1 MLAGLVGLGAG
12 ALLLTV
18 ERQIGHY
25 AREASDGML
34 HAESSV
40 LAGEYATLGLS
51 GLTDAIARHGGVGE
65 DPPYRYLLQ
74 DAAGRRLAG
83 DLPASAARNGSG
95 YVLHYAESASD
106 RSGER
111 MVARRTN
118 LPGGLVLV
126 VATDSFDVQD
136 LRDQLGRFTL
146 ISGLAIAAL
155 AVLGG
160 FLVGGAFLKRLN
172 GVNLAIERIIAGDRS
187 ERLPMIGFGPE
198 FDDLAFN
205 LNRMLDRNAAAMEAL
220 RQVSTDIAHDLRTP
234 LTRLHQRLERMLATG
249 GDRVGIEE
257 ALTQTDALLTTFQAL
272 LRIGTLEGGVG
283 RQRFT
288 TVDLS
293 EVMDRVCQAYVPVVE
308 DAGQTLT
315 AEHLPDVS
323 VLGDA
328 ELLAQL
334 VTNLIENAIVHTPP
348 GTRIVSRLRL
358 VDGTPVAEICDDGP
372 GIPAEERE
380 KVFRRFYRRDA
391 SRSTDGAGLG
401 LALVSAVSA
410 LHQAACS
417 IPDADGGLCVRIEFP
432 PSR

>member
-1 MLAGLVGLGAG
+1 
-12 ALLLTV
+12 
-18 ERQIGHY
+18 
-25 AREASDGML
+25 
-34 HAESSV
+34 
-40 LAGEYATLGLS
+40 
-51 GLTDAIARHGGVGE
+51 
-65 DPPYRYLLQ
+65 
-74 DAAGRRLAG
+74 
-83 DLPASAARNGSG
+83 
-95 YVLHYAESASD
+95 
-106 RSGER
+106 

-160 FLVGGAFLKRLN
+160 FLVGGAFLKRLH

-288 TVDLS
+288 TIDLS

-308 DAGQTLT
+308 DAGQTLM
-315 AEHLPDVS
+315 AEHLPDVF

-348 GTRIVSRLRL
+348 GTRIVSRLRF
-358 VDGTPVAEICDDGP
+358 VDGAPVAEICDDGP